1 MLRAV
6 IAAALLSG
14 AILLVSAPAEAF
26 CVVNESSVPIDIRAG
41 GTPPIYVRPRLQPG
55 DRDCHVPRKP
65 EGILVEIYDNTSGTM
80 RCRQSIPAK
89 NSTIVFGNT
98 CRVKLD

>member
-1 MLRAV
+1 MLRIVFAAV
-6 IAAALLSG
+6 LLTG
-14 AILLVSAPAEAF
+14 GLLLTAAPAQAF
-26 CVVNESSVPIDIRAG
+26 CVVNESSVPIDIKAG
-41 GTPPIYVRPRLQPG
+41 GTPPTYVKSRVQPG

-65 EGILVEIYDNTSGTM
+65 EGILVEIYDNNTGTM
-80 RCRQSIPAK
+80 RCRQSVPAK